1 MRAYF
6 IAAAVVG
13 LVVSHGV
20 AYYKGQD
27 RERDKATA
35 EALAFR
41 EREQSLIAQ
50 LDEAKQKREVVYRDK
65 IKTIREANDACLDSA
80 LPDNIYDLLRSY
92 SNEAE
97 RFTDPRLRP
106 TQT

>member
-1 MRAYF
+1 MRAYL
-6 IAAAVVG
+6 IAAAVIG
-13 LVVSHGV
+13 LVISHGV
-20 AYYKGQD
+20 AYQKGKA
-27 RERDKATA
+27 REQDKATA

-65 IKTIREANDACLDSA
+65 IKIIKEANDACLDST
-80 LPDNIYDLLRSY
+80 LPDNIFDLLRSY
-92 SNEAE
+92 SSEAE

-106 TQT
+106 APT